1 VVGDNKRQIIEMN
14 HAQTLYL
21 GSYFRIDC
29 IDHLIQNTRIFI
41 DLGNTGTPQSL
52 HGRG

>member
-1 VVGDNKRQIIEMN
+1 MIGVEMN

-29 IDHLIQNTRIFI
+29 IDHLIQNARTFI
-41 DLGNTGTPQSL
+41 DLEILALPSPTWKK
-52 HGRG
+52 